1 MISVVEL
8 SVPMLILVLML
19 IRNNNVAEEEDVL
32 ISAIELIVLC

>member
-8 SVPMLILVLML
+8 SVLMLILVPML

>member
-8 SVPMLILVLML
+8 SVLMLILVPML

-32 ISAIELIVLC
+32 SSAIELIVLC